1 MPKWP
6 DDGQDIRRFF
16 FYKMPR
22 GNRHFGFSSKSKFP
36 NGSMYIDKFAFQM
49 SITQD
54 LVMNLGNAY
63 QRAMAAIGR
72 SDPMM
77 VAILATLATILALL
91 IFVGCPCCLR
101 SFFRRR
107 AEAPQGSPASQ
118 SSPTLDNVETGVL
131 NDNNDGHSPPQA
143 PPGPP
148 MGANAPGSY
157 HLEGQYQPLDDPQAQ
172 GSNKDPVSSPRP
184 ARPRSWESSNVS
196 NSPPATPTTGMTNML
211 SFSFALPPLPP
222 PPDFRNLNQSPAID
236 GMGSLL
242 EQLRVGSGAA
252 AQARLKPVSPPK

>member
-6 DDGQDIRRFF
+6 DDGQDIRRFLQ
-16 FYKMPR
+16 KMPR
-22 GNRHFGFSSKSKFP
+22 GKRHFGFSNKSKFP
-36 NGSMYIDKFAFQM
+36 NSTMYIDKFAFQM

-54 LVMNLGNAY
+54 LVMNIGNAY

-77 VAILATLATILALL
+77 VAILATLAAILALL

-118 SSPTLDNVETGVL
+118 SSPTLDNVETGVA

-148 MGANAPGSY
+148 MSVNAPGSY
-157 HLEGQYQPLDDPQAQ
+157 NLEGQYQALDDPQAQ